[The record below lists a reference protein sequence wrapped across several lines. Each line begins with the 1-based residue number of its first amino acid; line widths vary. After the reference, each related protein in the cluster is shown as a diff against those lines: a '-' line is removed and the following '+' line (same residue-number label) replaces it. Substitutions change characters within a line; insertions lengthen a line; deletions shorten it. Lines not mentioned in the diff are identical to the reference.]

1 MSLNIGVFLGS
12 KLGNDKTIQN
22 SIKKFSDW
30 LIEQKHTLVI
40 GGTESGL
47 MQLLARE
54 VYRNVNVKAIYTE
67 KSLDHS
73 KESKF
78 FTELII
84 VDNSI
89 VKKVFEENSD
99 VFIAFPGGVGTLDEI
114 IDIINRNNLQEINKK
129 LFLIDDNSYWKKF
142 NDLLNFL
149 KSKRFTYDNLNRTN
163 FSICNLEQF
172 KTEIIKIDAQNKS

>member
-1 MSLNIGVFLGS
+1 
-12 KLGNDKTIQN
+12 
-22 SIKKFSDW
+22 
-30 LIEQKHTLVI
+30 
-40 GGTESGL
+40 

-89 VKKVFEENSD
+89 VKKKVFEENSD